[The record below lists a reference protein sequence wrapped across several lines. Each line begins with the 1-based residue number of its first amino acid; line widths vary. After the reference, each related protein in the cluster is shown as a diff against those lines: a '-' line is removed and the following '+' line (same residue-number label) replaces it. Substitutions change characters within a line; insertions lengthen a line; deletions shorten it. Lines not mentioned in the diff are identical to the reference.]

1 MVSIYVVHAAIH
13 AYHVQVL
20 LQDVLYVQVELLGL
34 PHLHVFAQLIIT
46 TMGLVLLVFHVIT
59 LVQAVQMGIIVHHVI

>member
-1 MVSIYVVHAAIH
+1 MVLIYVVHAAIH
-13 AYHVQVL
+13 VYHVQLL

-34 PHLHVFAQLIIT
+34 PHLHVFVQLIIM

-59 LVQAVQMGIIVHHVI
+59 LVQAAQMVIIVHYVI